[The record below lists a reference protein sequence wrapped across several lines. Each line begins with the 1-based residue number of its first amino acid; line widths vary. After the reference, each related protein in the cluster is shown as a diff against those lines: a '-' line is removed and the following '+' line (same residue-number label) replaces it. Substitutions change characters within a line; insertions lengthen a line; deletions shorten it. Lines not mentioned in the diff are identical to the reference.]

1 MTTDEVNP
9 HSLVSEGISEFA
21 GVGIHRLAEQVGRTP
36 FFAYDRAA
44 DRVRGSRR
52 SSPLSP
58 HVSS

>member
-21 GVGIHRLAEQVGRTP
+21 GVGIHRLAEQVGRTRSSRTTVP
-36 FFAYDRAA
+36 LSR
-44 DRVRGSRR
+44 RGSRR